1 MKTTKR
7 VLTVTVNNNSGV
19 LNRVTGLFAKR
30 QFNIESITVGPTE
43 NPTVSKITFIVPIDD
58 PAKMEQLVKQ
68 LQKQIDVLKV
78 SDITDKS
85 IVTRELALIKVQ
97 CPPPVRSE
105 VYSIIEPFRATVIDM
120 GQNNI
125 TVQVTGE
132 PNKVE
137 AFIELLKPYGIKDIS
152 RTGVTAFVREYQKQ
166 ESTHLSIL
174 QL

>member
-1 MKTTKR
+1 MKR
-7 VLTVTVNNNSGV
+7 VVTVTVNNNPGV
-19 LNRVTGLFAKR
+19 LNRITGLFAKR
-30 QFNIESITVGPTE
+30 QFNIESITVGPTS
-43 NPTVSKITFIVPIDD
+43 NPAISKMTFIVPMED
-58 PAKMEQLVKQ
+58 PAKMEQLLKQ
-68 LQKQIDVLKV
+68 LQKQIDVIKV

-97 CPPPVRSE
+97 SPPALRSE

-120 GQNNI
+120 GKNNI

-132 PNKVE
+132 PDKVD

-152 RTGVTAFVREYQKQ
+152 RTGVTAFVREHQKTETQ
-166 ESTHLSIL
+166 QLSIL

>member
-1 MKTTKR
+1 MKR
-7 VLTVTVNNNSGV
+7 VVTVTVNNTSGV
-19 LNRVTGLFAKR
+19 LNRITGLFAKR

-43 NPTVSKITFIVPIDD
+43 NPAISKMTFIVSVEDQ
-58 PAKMEQLVKQ
+58 AKMEQLLKQ

-120 GQNNI
+120 GKNNI
-125 TVQVTGE
+125 TIQVTGE
-132 PNKVE
+132 PNKVD
-137 AFIELLKPYGIKDIS
+137 AFIELLRPYGIKDLS
-152 RTGVTAFVREYQKQ
+152 RTGVTAFVREYQKADSPQ
-166 ESTHLSIL
+166 LSIL

>member
-1 MKTTKR
+1 MKR

-19 LNRVTGLFAKR
+19 LNRITGLFAKR
-30 QFNIESITVGPTE
+30 QFNIESITVGPSD
-43 NPTVSKITFIVPIDD
+43 NPAISKMTFIVLVEDQ
-58 PAKMEQLVKQ
+58 AKMEQLLKQ

-97 CPPPVRSE
+97 CAPPVRSE

-120 GQNNI
+120 GKNNI

-132 PNKVE
+132 PSKVD
-137 AFIELLKPYGIKDIS
+137 AFIELLKPYGIKDLS
-152 RTGVTAFVREYQKQ
+152 RTGVTAFVREYQQ
-166 ESTHLSIL
+166 PDSPQLSIL